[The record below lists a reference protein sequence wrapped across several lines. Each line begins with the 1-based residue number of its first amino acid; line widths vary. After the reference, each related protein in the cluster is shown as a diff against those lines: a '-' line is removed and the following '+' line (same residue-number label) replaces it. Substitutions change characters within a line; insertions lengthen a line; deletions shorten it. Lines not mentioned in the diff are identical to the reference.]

1 MKQERYRVSQR
12 LWEFAKELSDL
23 KLRIDFLKG
32 LIRDLGDPRRASAIE
47 EVPRRTNGI
56 SDPTA
61 NAASLI
67 EKYQDEIN
75 RTTQRRDEVMQEFEA
90 YIDPLTMAQKM
101 ILRHKYL
108 EAMTLRKIAFKM
120 RYSED
125 HIKRLLG
132 SAQDILAQK

>member
-32 LIRDLGDPRRASAIE
+32 LIRDLGDPLRASAIE
-47 EVPRRTNGI
+47 EVPRRANGI
-56 SDPTA
+56 SDQTA
-61 NAASLI
+61 NAAGLI

-75 RTTQRRDEVMQEFEA
+75 RKTQRRDEVMQEFEA

-108 EAMTLRKIAFKM
+108 EAMRPLQISFKM
-120 RYSED
+120 GYSED
-125 HIKRLLG
+125 HVKRLLG
-132 SAQDILAQK
+132 NAQDVLAKK